1 MKAAKKIPHLITMHG
16 QATIEYVL
24 MLASVVVI
32 FSAFLTAFHTD
43 MVHYLFSFIGQLLPG
58 EN

>member
-1 MKAAKKIPHLITMHG
+1 
-16 QATIEYVL
+16 

-32 FSAFLTAFHTD
+32 FSAFLTTFHTD
-43 MVHYLFSFIGQLLPG
+43 IVHYLFSFVGQLLPG